1 MAKQEDIQ
9 TNIGSSIFWILI
21 SLIVFSGMIFL
32 SVWAYQNNSVQG
44 AMLALMF
51 SMMNIFAII
60 FTRFMI
66 FNIGTWSQNA
76 FSFTLG
82 FLIWAS
88 VGAFTDIIKS
98 GFSVISTP
106 TNQFFSTVAGEMPQ
120 LLSYLMTVYV
130 IPFSEEMFWILGLPV
145 ALFTILDIIGKT
157 WKPAKNPFFQM
168 GVIIL
173 ISGISFAGFH
183 IGKLVWAFLI
193 SAFTF
198 RAVLLTIVWAEM
210 RYNVLK
216 GLSIVASFGFGAHV
230 ANNMFEW
237 GFRQGLTLLITNFW
251 TIGWIIFVLFGVIF
265 LSAIIYAIEKVAG
278 IGEKSA

>member
-1 MAKQEDIQ
+1 MAKQKKMDF
-9 TNIGSSIFWILI
+9 NIGSSIFWILI

-51 SMMNIFAII
+51 SIMNIFAII
-60 FTRFMI
+60 FTRFKI
-66 FNIGTWSQNA
+66 FNIGTWSENSL
-76 FSFTLG
+76 SFTLG
-82 FLIWAS
+82 FTIWGL
-88 VGAFTDIIKS
+88 VGAIR
-98 GFSVISTP
+98 GNLLSVITTP

-120 LLSYLMTVYV
+120 LLDYLMTVFV

-145 ALFTILDIIGKT
+145 ALFTIMDVIAKK
-157 WKPAKNPFFQM
+157 WSPAKNPFFQM
-168 GVIIL
+168 AIIIL
-173 ISGISFAGFH
+173 VSGISFATFH

-198 RAVLLTIVWAEM
+198 RAVLLTVVWSDM
-210 RYNVLK
+210 RYDVIK
-216 GLSIVASFGFGAHV
+216 GLAIVASFGFGAHV

-265 LSAIIYAIEKVAG
+265 LSGIIYAVEKIAG
-278 IGEKSA
+278 LGEINA